1 MQQCGNSLYK
11 SKYSKH
17 LVTPKIIIT
26 GEHEHYRILWNV
38 HKTEENKLKDLKNK
52 GSLYVFD
59 LP

>member
-1 MQQCGNSLYK
+1 MQQCENSLYK

-17 LVTPKIIIT
+17 LVTPKIIIS
-26 GEHEHYRILWNV
+26 EHEHYRILWNV
-38 HKTEENKLKDLKNK
+38 HQTEENKLKDLKNK